1 MRFDMMDL
9 RAKGDVTKGRL
20 LEATERLI
28 AEKGFD
34 AVSVRDITGL
44 AKANVAAVNYHFGS
58 REGLLGA
65 LLEQRM
71 KPIFVE
77 RAERL
82 EALGDAA
89 SIRQLLV
96 AWVQPLLLAVPPN
109 GMDEVTQAR
118 ILGRCLEATQAGL
131 QEEISTRG
139 KRVDAT
145 MLRMLGTLLDTWQP
159 EQLAWRFH
167 FAQGA
172 LIHALIYG
180 AAVHADYRLSRV
192 SDQWVDAM
200 VAQFAGAGELQSRDA
215 QAEKHALNPRKNPA
229 AKPLRQIAEVVAAA
243 MEVVETPTARAAQDA
258 EPCIDEADLAQ
269 PSPVAVEAPVEAVK
283 KSPRAKKA
291 QAGDGMEELFL
302 F

>member
-1 MRFDMMDL
+1 MDL
-9 RAKGDVTKGRL
+9 RVKGDVTKGRL

-58 REGLLGA
+58 RECLLGA

-82 EALGDAA
+82 EVLGE
-89 SIRQLLV
+89 SPSMRQMLE
-96 AWVQPLLLAVPPN
+96 AWIQPILLAAPKE
-109 GMDEVTQAR
+109 GMDELTHAR
-118 ILGRCLEATQAGL
+118 ILGRCLEAVQAGL
-131 QEEISTRG
+131 HEETSTRG

-145 MLRMLGTLLDTWQP
+145 MLRMLEARLGTRDQEP
-159 EQLAWRFH
+159 IAWRFH

-172 LIHALIYG
+172 LIHALIHG
-180 AAVHADYRLSRV
+180 SAVREEYRLGRV
-192 SDQWVDAM
+192 LEQWVDAM
-200 VAQFAGAGELQSRDA
+200 VSMLAAPDELLARDVPAG
-215 QAEKHALNPRKNPA
+215 KHALTPRKNPA
-229 AKPLRQIAEVVAAA
+229 SKPLRQIAEVVAAA
-243 MEVVETPTARAAQDA
+243 MEVVETPADPAAED
-258 EPCIDEADLAQ
+258 AQ
-269 PSPVAVEAPVEAVK
+269 PLSEDVGLPQSSPVADAAPMEVVK

-291 QAGDGMEELFL
+291 KANDGMEELFL

>member
-1 MRFDMMDL
+1 MMDL
-9 RAKGDVTKGRL
+9 RVKGDVTKGRL

-77 RAERL
+77 RGERL
-82 EALGDAA
+82 EALGETA
-89 SIRQLLV
+89 SMRQLLE
-96 AWVQPLLLAVPPN
+96 AWVQPLLQALPRN
-109 GMDEVTQAR
+109 GMDEVTHAR

-131 QEEISTRG
+131 HEEISTRG

-145 MLRMLGTLLDTWQP
+145 MLRTLENLLGAR
-159 EQLAWRFH
+159 EQESLAWRFH

-172 LIHALIYG
+172 LIHALIHG
-180 AAVHADYRLSRV
+180 AAVQAEYRLSRV
-192 SDQWVDAM
+192 LDHWVVAM
-200 VAQFAGAGELQSRDA
+200 VSQFAGASELTSRDA
-215 QAEKHALNPRKNPA
+215 HPEKQTLHPRKNPA

-243 MEVVETPTARAAQDA
+243 MEVVETPPA
-258 EPCIDEADLAQ
+258 
-269 PSPVAVEAPVEAVK
+269 PVAEVAVPPVEEIEHSQPDPVVDEAPVEAVK
-283 KSPRAKKA
+283 KPSRAKKA
-291 QAGDGMEELFL
+291 KANDGMEELFL

>member
-1 MRFDMMDL
+1 MDL
-9 RAKGDVTKGRL
+9 RVKGDVTKGRL

-71 KPIFVE
+71 KPVFVE

-82 EALGDAA
+82 EALGEAA
-89 SIRQLLV
+89 SLRQLLD
-96 AWVQPLLLAVPPN
+96 AWVQPLLLAVPRD
-109 GMDEVTQAR
+109 GMDEVTLAR
-118 ILGRCLEATQAGL
+118 VLGRCLEATQAGL
-131 QEEISTRG
+131 HQEISTRG
-139 KRVDAT
+139 KGVDAM
-145 MLRMLGTLLDTWQP
+145 MLRMLENLLGAR
-159 EQLAWRFH
+159 EQESLGWRLH

-172 LIHALIYG
+172 LIHALIHG
-180 AAVHADYRLSRV
+180 AAVQAEYRLSRV
-192 SDQWVDAM
+192 LAQWVDAM
-200 VAQFAGAGELQSRDA
+200 VSLLVGTGEMTSRDA
-215 QAEKHALNPRKNPA
+215 HADKQALHPRKNPA

-243 MEVVETPTARAAQDA
+243 MEVVETPTAPASEDVLPSSEEIELPQLKPAA
-258 EPCIDEADLAQ
+258 DEAPA
-269 PSPVAVEAPVEAVK
+269 EAVK
-283 KSPRAKKA
+283 KSTRAKKTKA
-291 QAGDGMEELFL
+291 NDGMEELFL

>member
-1 MRFDMMDL
+1 MMDL
-9 RAKGDVTKGRL
+9 RVKGDVTKGRL

-82 EALGDAA
+82 EALGEAA
-89 SIRQLLV
+89 SLRQV
-96 AWVQPLLLAVPPN
+96 WEAWVQPLLLAVPKE
-109 GMDEVTQAR
+109 GMDELTHAR
-118 ILGRCLEATQAGL
+118 ILGRCLEAAQASIH
-131 QEEISTRG
+131 EEISTRG

-145 MLRMLGTLLDTWQP
+145 MLRMLESLLGVRQP
-159 EQLAWRFH
+159 FEIAWLFH
-167 FAQGA
+167 FGQGA
-172 LIHALIYG
+172 LIHSMTHG
-180 AAVHADYRLSRV
+180 SAVQDEFRLSRV
-192 SDQWVDAM
+192 LDHWVGAM
-200 VAQFAGAGELQSRDA
+200 ISQFAGAGDLVSRDGSLENHSPS
-215 QAEKHALNPRKNPA
+215 QRKNPA
-229 AKPLRQIAEVVAAA
+229 TKPLRQIAEVVAAA
-243 MEVVETPTARAAQDA
+243 MEVVETPSVPVSEDTGA
-258 EPCIDEADLAQ
+258 CIDGADLPQ
-269 PSPVAVEAPVEAVK
+269 PSSVAAETPVEQVK
-283 KSPRAKKA
+283 KSSRAKKA
-291 QAGDGMEELFL
+291 KPGDGMEELFL